1 MQAWGTNLLS
11 RKSMCLQAH
20 CTACTQLCGP
30 SEGIL
35 HSAWLQA
42 LLSETHKSKAQAHW
56 VSPIQKVSAHHWAIR
71 TECSDIR
78 ATVVGCEGR

>member
-56 VSPIQKVSAHHWAIR
+56 VSPNSKSFCAPLGHQNRMLRHQSN
-71 TECSDIR
+71 CSWL
-78 ATVVGCEGR
+78 